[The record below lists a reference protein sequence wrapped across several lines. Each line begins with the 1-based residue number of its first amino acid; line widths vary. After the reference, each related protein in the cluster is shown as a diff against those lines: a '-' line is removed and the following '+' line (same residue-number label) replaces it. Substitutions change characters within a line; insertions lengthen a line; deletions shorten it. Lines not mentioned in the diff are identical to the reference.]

1 MQQSFLCPRCNNVAF
16 LGQRFC
22 GFCDLIFLYS
32 CNQCGSALEPGT
44 IYCGNCGT
52 EVDWAVPA
60 PQYSSQPAATVGQ
73 PVNIEQPV
81 HIGQPGMTP
90 AREPLKTPTLADSQS
105 RPESYTVPAAP
116 PVPAPPLPTQVPP
129 EHKAKAEAHQERSFE
144 LLKDGHY
151 SLAIDELTKAIQFDP
166 TTAIV
171 YLLRGGAF
179 YKKGDLDLALSDLNR
194 AIELDPN
201 LAAAFYNRGSAFYYK
216 KEFDRAI
223 NDFSRSIA
231 IDDTE
236 PGAFHNRGCAYMM
249 KGQYYQ
255 AIEDISRSIMLD
267 SRDPRVYCS
276 RGSAYAQ
283 TGQLLKAAEDFRKAK
298 GMATDPAVIQK
309 ADQALKELGQGL

>member
-1 MQQSFLCPRCNNVAF
+1 VAF

-32 CNQCGSALEPGT
+32 CVQCGSALEPGT
-44 IYCGNCGT
+44 IYCGSCGAQ
-52 EVDWAVPA
+52 VDWSVPVPLYSEAPAVIAEP
-60 PQYSSQPAATVGQ
+60 PG
-73 PVNIEQPV
+73 NIEQPV
-81 HIGQPGMTP
+81 HIGQPGTTP
-90 AREPLKTPTLADSQS
+90 DRVPEKQPMLEEQRSQ
-105 RPESYTVPAAP
+105 PESYPIPEPSA
-116 PVPAPPLPTQVPP
+116 PAPVQPTQVPAD
-129 EHKAKAEAHQERSFE
+129 HKAKAEAHQEKSFT

-179 YKKGDLDLALSDLNR
+179 YKKGDLDLALADLNR

-201 LAAAFYNRGSAFYYK
+201 LAAAFYNRGSVYYYR

-223 NDFSRSIA
+223 NDFSCSIA
-231 IDDTE
+231 IDDTD

-255 AIEDISRSIMLD
+255 AIEDISRSIQLD
-267 SRDPRVYCS
+267 PRDPRVYCS

-283 TGQLLKAAEDFRKAK
+283 TGQVLKAAEDFRKAK
-298 GMATDPAVIQK
+298 GMASDPAIIQK

>member
-1 MQQSFLCPRCNNVAF
+1 VAY

-22 GFCDLIFLYS
+22 GFCDMVFLYS
-32 CNQCGSALEPGT
+32 CIQCGSALEPGT
-44 IYCGNCGT
+44 TFCGGCGT
-52 EVDWAVPA
+52 QVDWKVPA
-60 PQYSSQPAATVGQ
+60 QESSQATTVTAAPPGNVEK
-73 PVNIEQPV
+73 PVN
-81 HIGQPGMTP
+81 IGQPG
-90 AREPLKTPTLADSQS
+90 TPTARVPIKPPSLAEYQS
-105 RPESYTVPAAP
+105 RPESY
-116 PVPAPPLPTQVPP
+116 PVPAPPAPPPPPQVPA
-129 EHKAKAEAHQERSFE
+129 EHKAKAEAHQEKSFT
-144 LLKDGHY
+144 LLKEGHY

-179 YKKGDLDLALSDLNR
+179 YKKGDLDLALADLNR

-201 LAAAFYNRGSAFYYK
+201 LAAAFYNRGSVYYYK
-216 KEFDRAI
+216 KEFERAI
-223 NDFSRSIA
+223 NDFSRSIT
-231 IDDTE
+231 IDDTD

-267 SRDPRVYCS
+267 PHDPRVYCS
-276 RGSAYAQ
+276 RGSAYTQ

>member
-32 CNQCGSALEPGT
+32 CVQCGSALEPGT

-60 PQYSSQPAATVGQ
+60 PQYLPPPAVTAA
-73 PVNIEQPV
+73 PPANIEQPV
-81 HIGQPGMTP
+81 NIGQPGDAP
-90 AREPLKTPTLADSQS
+90 CQGADKASQRWRNTS
-105 RPESYTVPAAP
+105 PRPESY
-116 PVPAPPLPTQVPP
+116 PVPAPPAPSPAPPLQVPA

-144 LLKDGHY
+144 LLKEGHY

-179 YKKGDLDLALSDLNR
+179 YKKGDLDLALADLNR

-201 LAAAFYNRGSAFYYK
+201 LCR
-216 KEFDRAI
+216 RI
-223 NDFSRSIA
+223 
-231 IDDTE
+231 
-236 PGAFHNRGCAYMM
+236 
-249 KGQYYQ
+249 
-255 AIEDISRSIMLD
+255 L
-267 SRDPRVYCS
+267 
-276 RGSAYAQ
+276 
-283 TGQLLKAAEDFRKAK
+283 
-298 GMATDPAVIQK
+298 
-309 ADQALKELGQGL
+309 

>member
-1 MQQSFLCPRCNNVAF
+1 MQQDFLCPRCSNVAF

-32 CNQCGSALEPGT
+32 CVQCGSALEPGST
-44 IYCGNCGT
+44 YCGGCGT
-52 EVDWAVPA
+52 EVDWTVPA
-60 PQYSSQPAATVGQ
+60 PQYSQPPAIAAAPPG
-73 PVNIEQPV
+73 NIEQPV
-81 HIGQPGMTP
+81 NIGQPGMTP
-90 AREPLKTPTLADSQS
+90 ARAPVKPSPLAEYQS
-105 RPESYTVPAAP
+105 RPESY
-116 PVPAPPLPTQVPP
+116 PVPAPPPQVPAD
-129 EHKAKAEAHQERSFE
+129 HKAKAEAHQERSFE

-179 YKKGDLDLALSDLNR
+179 YKKGDLDLALADLNR

-201 LAAAFYNRGSAFYYK
+201 LAAAFYNRGSVYYYK

-231 IDDTE
+231 IDDTD

-267 SRDPRVYCS
+267 PRDPRVYCS
-276 RGSAYAQ
+276 RGGAYTQ

-298 GMATDPAVIQK
+298 GMTTDPAVIQK

>member
-1 MQQSFLCPRCNNVAF
+1 MQQSFLCPRCNNVAL

-22 GFCDLIFLYS
+22 GFCDLAFLYS
-32 CNQCGSALEPGT
+32 CVQCGSALEPGT
-44 IYCGNCGT
+44 TYCGSCGT
-52 EVDWAVPA
+52 QIDWSVSTPLYSQPPAVPVA
-60 PQYSSQPAATVGQ
+60 PPE
-73 PVNIEQPV
+73 NIEQPV
-81 HIGQPGMTP
+81 HIGQPGITP
-90 AREPLKTPTLADSQS
+90 GREEVKPPVLAEYQS
-105 RPESYTVPAAP
+105 RHESYPVPPAAP
-116 PVPAPPLPTQVPP
+116 SPDLPLQVPAD
-129 EHKAKAEAHQERSFE
+129 HKAKAEAHQEKSFT

-179 YKKGDLDLALSDLNR
+179 YKKGDLDLALADLNR

-201 LAAAFYNRGSAFYYK
+201 LAAAFYNRGSVYYYK

-223 NDFSRSIA
+223 NDFSCSIA
-231 IDDTE
+231 IDDTD

-255 AIEDISRSIMLD
+255 AIEDIGRSIQLD
-267 SRDPRVYCS
+267 SQDPRVYCS

-283 TGQLLKAAEDFRKAK
+283 TGQILKAAEDFRKAK
-298 GMATDPAVIQK
+298 AMSTDPAVIQK
-309 ADQALKELGQGL
+309 ADQALKEMGQGL